1 MAGSSPHVTTRMN
14 APEAS
19 RARLPMLPPW
29 LGQAVGPLLVIVLVL
44 ALAVLAIA
52 TDHARSRERA
62 LVGTQNLTRL
72 IEAQLSDNFDKID
85 VYLQLVASRHGALL
99 QGSATGGGT
108 ALQVQ
113 PRLARVDL
121 QDVAIADADGAVRLH
136 TTALPASMAQ
146 VGAQAFFRR
155 AVAEPRG
162 ALVVVVGP
170 VQGGPAGAQD
180 GVSRVVFARAVRDAG
195 GALRGVVFAGMSGTQ
210 FDQLFDGVDFG
221 AHGAASLRTEDLQAV
236 HYHPAAQGAPVG
248 VSEGL
253 RQAVRL
259 APAEGSYEAA
269 GTVDGHQRLNAYRR
283 LRDHPFYV
291 VVGQSMQDAMAGWRA
306 NTLMV
311 AALAGLTIVL
321 TLWAWLVQVRSSRR
335 QLRALHNRFEA
346 IVETSSDS
354 IVSKTL
360 QGRITT
366 WNRGAEQ
373 MFGYTEA
380 EMLGQSAA
388 RLAPAGRRAEDAML
402 IARVQRGESLQAYE
416 TQRMCKD
423 GTVIDV
429 SMAVSPVL
437 DARGRIAGISVIAR
451 DISRRK
457 AMEAEIRAMA
467 FNDPLTRL
475 PNRRLLMD
483 RLRQAQ
489 LSSSRQRSYFGVL
502 FIDLDGFKRVND
514 SFGHEV
520 GDQLLIEI
528 GRRLQAAVR
537 QHDTVSR
544 LGGDE
549 FVVLLEELG
558 VDEKTAADHVN
569 TVADKILDAIE
580 RNDQLHGETH
590 RCSASIGIRLLVG
603 SQESPEQVLMD
614 ADAAMYSVKR
624 QRRALKT
631 FAFE

>member
-1 MAGSSPHVTTRMN
+1 
-14 APEAS
+14 
-19 RARLPMLPPW
+19 MLPPW
-29 LGQAVGPLLVIVLVL
+29 LGQAVGPVLVIVLVL
-44 ALAVLAIA
+44 ALAVLAVA
-52 TDHARSRERA
+52 TDHVRSRERA
-62 LVGTQNLTRL
+62 LVGTQNLARL

-85 VYLQLVASRHGALL
+85 IYLQLVALRHGSVL
-99 QGSATGGGT
+99 QGGGADPGGT
-108 ALQVQ
+108 GLQVQ
-113 PRLARVDL
+113 PRMARVALD
-121 QDVAIADADGAVRLH
+121 DVAIADADGAVRLR
-136 TTALPASMAQ
+136 TASLPAPLAQ
-146 VGAQAFFRR
+146 VGAQEFFRR

-170 VQGGPAGAQD
+170 VPGGPAGAQD
-180 GVSRVVFARAVRDAG
+180 GASRIVFARAVRDARG
-195 GALRGVVFAGMSGTQ
+195 TLRGVVFAGMSGAQ
-210 FDQLFDGVDFG
+210 FDQLFEGIDFG
-221 AHGAASLRTEDLQAV
+221 VHGAASLRTEDLQAV
-236 HYHPAAQGAPVG
+236 HYHPATQGAPAG
-248 VSEGL
+248 VSDGL
-253 RQAVRL
+253 RRAVRV
-259 APAEGSYEAA
+259 APAQGSYEAA

-311 AALAGLTIVL
+311 AALAALTIVL
-321 TLWAWLVQVRSSRR
+321 TLWAWLMLVRSSRR

-346 IVETSSDS
+346 IVQSSSDS

-360 QGRITT
+360 QGHITT
-366 WNRGAEQ
+366 WNRGAQQ

-380 EMLGQSAA
+380 EMRGQSAV
-388 RLAPAGRRAEDAML
+388 RLAPTDRQGEDAAL
-402 IARVQRGESLQAYE
+402 IARVRRGESLQDYE
-416 TQRMCKD
+416 TQRLRKD
-423 GTVIDV
+423 GTLIDV

-451 DISRRK
+451 DISRHK
-457 AMEAEIRAMA
+457 AMEVEIRSMA

-502 FIDLDGFKRVND
+502 FIDLDGFKRIND
-514 SFGHEV
+514 SFGHEA
-520 GDQLLIEI
+520 GDQMLIEV

-537 QHDTVSR
+537 QHDTVAR

-580 RNDQLHGETH
+580 RNYHLRGETH

-624 QRRALKT
+624 QRRALRT

>member
-1 MAGSSPHVTTRMN
+1 MHVH
-14 APEAS
+14 EGS
-19 RARLPMLPPW
+19 RARLLALPHC
-29 LGQAVGPLLVIVLVL
+29 LGQAVGPLLIIVLV
-44 ALAVLAIA
+44 ATLAVLSIT

-62 LVGTQNLTRL
+62 LVGTQNLARL
-72 IEAQLSDNFDKID
+72 VEAQLSDNFDKID
-85 VYLQLVASRHGALL
+85 IYLQLMALRHGALL
-99 QGSATGGGT
+99 RGRAGEPQSPV
-108 ALQVQ
+108 LQMQ
-113 PRLARVDL
+113 PRMARVDL
-121 QDVAIADADGAVRLH
+121 DEVALADAGGTVRVH
-136 TTALPASMAQ
+136 SAALPAFMAQ
-146 VGAQAFFRR
+146 VGAQDFFRR
-155 AVAEPRG
+155 AVAQPRG
-162 ALVVVVGP
+162 ALVVAGP
-170 VQGGPAGAQD
+170 VQD
-180 GVSRVVFARAVRDAG
+180 GTASIVFARAVRDADG
-195 GALRGVVFAGMSGTQ
+195 SLRGVVFASMSGAQ
-210 FDQLFDGVDFG
+210 FDQLFDGVDLG
-221 AHGAASLRTEDLQAV
+221 AHGAASLRTEDLRAV
-236 HYHPAAQGAPVG
+236 HYHPQTQGAAAG
-248 VSEGL
+248 VSDVL
-253 RQAVRL
+253 RRAVRA
-259 APAEGSYEAA
+259 APAEGTYEAA
-269 GTVDGHQRLNAYRR
+269 GTLDGYLRLNAYRR

-291 VVGQSMQDAMAGWRA
+291 VVGRSMQDVMAGWRA
-306 NTLMV
+306 NTAMV
-311 AALAGLTIVL
+311 AALAALTVVL

-346 IVETSSDS
+346 IVQSSSDS

-360 QGRITT
+360 QGTITT
-366 WNRGAEQ
+366 WNRGAQQ

-380 EMLGQSAA
+380 QMLGQSAVL
-388 RLAPAGRRAEDAML
+388 LAPPERQGEDAVL
-402 IARVQRGESLQAYE
+402 IARVQRGESVQDFE
-416 TQRMCKD
+416 TQRVRKD

-451 DISRRK
+451 DISRHK
-457 AMEAEIRAMA
+457 AMEAEIRTMA
-467 FNDPLTRL
+467 FHDPLTRL

-489 LSSSRQRSYFGVL
+489 LASGRQRSYFGVL
-502 FIDLDGFKRVND
+502 FIDLDGFKRIND
-514 SFGHEV
+514 GFGHEA
-520 GDQLLIEI
+520 GDQLLVEV

-537 QHDTVSR
+537 QHDTVAR

-580 RNDQLHGETH
+580 RHHHLRGETY

>member
-1 MAGSSPHVTTRMN
+1 MPA
-14 APEAS
+14 
-19 RARLPMLPPW
+19 LPPW

-44 ALAVLAIA
+44 ALAGLAIA

-62 LVGTQNLTRL
+62 LVGTQNLARL
-72 IEAQLSDNFDKID
+72 VEAQLSDNFDKID
-85 VYLQLVASRHGALL
+85 IYLQLVALRHGALL
-99 QGSATGGGT
+99 QGGAGAPQDTVL
-108 ALQVQ
+108 ALQ
-113 PRLARVDL
+113 RRMARVDL
-121 QDVAIADADGAVRLH
+121 DEVALADAAGVVRLH
-136 TTALPASMAQ
+136 SAALPAPVPQ
-146 VGAQAFFRR
+146 VGAQEFFRR

-162 ALVVVVGP
+162 ALVVVP
-170 VQGGPAGAQD
+170 VQDGA
-180 GVSRVVFARAVRDAG
+180 SRIVFARAVRDAG
-195 GALRGVVFAGMSGTQ
+195 GSLRGVVFAGMSGAQ
-210 FDQLFDGVDFG
+210 FDQLFDGVDLG

-236 HYHPAAQGAPVG
+236 HYHPAAQGAPAG
-248 VSEGL
+248 ISDGL
-253 RQAVRL
+253 RQAVHA
-259 APAEGSYEAA
+259 APAEGAYEAA
-269 GTVDGHQRLNAYRR
+269 GTVDGHERLNAYRR

-291 VVGQSMQDAMAGWRA
+291 VVGRSTQDVMAGWRA

-311 AALAGLTIVL
+311 AALAALTIVL
-321 TLWAWLVQVRSSRR
+321 TLWAWLMQVRSSRR

-346 IVETSSDS
+346 IVQSSSDS

-366 WNRGAEQ
+366 WNRGAQQ

-380 EMLGQSAA
+380 EMQGQSAV
-388 RLAPAGRRAEDAML
+388 RLAPPDRRSEDAAL
-402 IARVQRGESLQAYE
+402 IARVQRGESLQDYE
-416 TQRMCKD
+416 TQRMRKD

-451 DISRRK
+451 DISRHK

-489 LSSSRQRSYFGVL
+489 LASSRQRSYFGVL
-502 FIDLDGFKRVND
+502 FIDLDGFKRIND
-514 SFGHEV
+514 SFGHEA
-520 GDQLLIEI
+520 GDQMLVEV

-537 QHDTVSR
+537 QHDTVAR

-580 RNDQLHGETH
+580 RNHHMRGETY
-590 RCSASIGIRLLVG
+590 RCSASIGIHLLVG

>member
-1 MAGSSPHVTTRMN
+1 MDADPRTP
-14 APEAS
+14 AA
-19 RARLPMLPPW
+19 LPVVPRW
-29 LGQAVGPLLVIVLVL
+29 LAHATGPVLIIALVL
-44 ALAVLAIA
+44 ALAALAIG

-62 LVGTQNLTRL
+62 QVATQNLARL
-72 IEAQLSDNFDKID
+72 IEAQLSDNLDKID
-85 VYLQLVASRHGALL
+85 IYLQLVALRHLD
-99 QGSATGGGT
+99 
-108 ALQVQ
+108 
-113 PRLARVDL
+113 RLAPGAQRDAAEAPVPLPRMARIDL
-121 QDVAIADADGAVRLH
+121 DGLSIADATGTVQLRPGQGPQPPG
-136 TTALPASMAQ
+136 PAASVAAQ
-146 VGAQAFFRR
+146 DFFRR
-155 AVAEPRG
+155 AVLDAPAGLVVIGPRG
-162 ALVVVVGP
+162 EGAPEGS
-170 VQGGPAGAQD
+170 GGM
-180 GVSRVVFARAVRDAG
+180 VFARAVRDARG
-195 GALRGVVFAGMSGTQ
+195 GLLGVAFAEMSNAQ
-210 FDQLFDGVDFG
+210 FDRLFEGIDLGE
-221 AHGAASLRTEDLQAV
+221 HGAASLRTQDLQLV
-236 HYHPAAQGAPVG
+236 HYHGHAPGGPGGAPA
-248 VSEGL
+248 EL
-253 RQAVRL
+253 RRALQA
-259 APAEGSYEAA
+259 APQEGSYEA
-269 GTVDGHQRLNAYRR
+269 TSMLDGRDRINGYRK
-283 LRDHPFYV
+283 LRNHPFIV
-291 VVGQSMQDAMAGWRA
+291 VVGQSTQDAMAGWRA
-306 NTLMV
+306 NTLLVV
-311 AALAGLTIVL
+311 ALTGLTVVVM
-321 TLWAWLVQVRSSRR
+321 LWAWLMQVRWSRR
-335 QLRALHNRFEA
+335 QLQALHSRFEA
-346 IVETSSDS
+346 IVQTSSDS

-366 WNRGAEQ
+366 WNRGAQQ

-380 EMLGQSAA
+380 QMLGQSAA
-388 RLAPAGRRAEDAML
+388 RLAPPERQGEDATL
-402 IARVQRGESLQAYE
+402 IARVQRGERLQAYE
-416 TQRMCKD
+416 TQRLRQD
-423 GTVIDV
+423 GTLIDV

-451 DISRRK
+451 DISRHK

-537 QHDTVSR
+537 QHDTVAR

-580 RNDQLHGETH
+580 RSHHVRGEMH

-603 SQESPEQVLMD
+603 SQDSPEQVLMD

-624 QRRALKT
+624 QRRALRS